1 MVCKIMFW
9 FSLFL
14 CYDSLISCHNLLAI
28 LSRGYV
34 CCRFTSFI
42 FIVCSSVDVRPLTPG
57 LGLTCSLQVKVKLDV
72 STVKLQQ
79 RTAGFGIRY
88 YHT

>member
-14 CYDSLISCHNLLAI
+14 FYDSLISCHNLLAI

-34 CCRFTSFI
+34 CCRFISFI

-57 LGLTCSLQVKVKLDV
+57 LGPSHKILLRSHYFTLPGVLYLLNIC
-72 STVKLQQ
+72 
-79 RTAGFGIRY
+79 
-88 YHT
+88 